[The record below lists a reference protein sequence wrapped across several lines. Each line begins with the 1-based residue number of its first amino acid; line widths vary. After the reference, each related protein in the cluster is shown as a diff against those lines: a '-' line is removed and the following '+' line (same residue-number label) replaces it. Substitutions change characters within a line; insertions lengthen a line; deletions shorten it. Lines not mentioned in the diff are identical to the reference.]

1 MRFGMTVREMK
12 NDALRKISLLSDNDA
27 NTMRSIWLY
36 ISTAI
41 PQEKDNSRK
50 SDERAKAKE
59 LAHSYLG
66 AFSASKTADDW
77 KQVKEDFLVEK
88 YGKKE

>member
-1 MRFGMTVREMK
+1 MTVREMK
-12 NDALRKISLLSDNDA
+12 NEALRKISLLSDNDA
-27 NTMRSIWLY
+27 DTMRSIWLY

-41 PQEKDNSRK
+41 PQEKDNSRN

-66 AFSASKTADDW
+66 AFSSSKTDDNW
-77 KQVKEDFLVEK
+77 KKVKEDFLVEK